1 MSIQFAEAGGSKPSS
16 ADLAAFAN
24 RAKEIDVGG
33 GLDDIVELGDD
44 LGIGLLAN
52 QNKVAASPKAG
63 PRQVS
68 FSAGG
73 SGGISEVPSI
83 HIRPVEDLEGV
94 VNLDM
99 GPGASDIR
107 INRAGDSE
115 PAPFVIGVGGERSG
129 YGGERSGYPGS
140 GEGGGG
146 YGGGG
151 EGAMSVE
158 EEVRKKQ
165 EYLTKL
171 RRMENDG
178 LRGQRMTMQN
188 SLAEIKAE
196 YDNLADSKN
205 LEASIRFQ
213 RNALMTFVSGV
224 EMVNDKF
231 GNKLPV
237 KPRLKGWS
245 ESVHTNIG
253 DFDDIFEELYDLYK
267 DKAKVHPLMR
277 LVGTLGVSATMY
289 HLTNSM
295 AERSGIPGM
304 SDLMN
309 EDPDL
314 QRLIA
319 QKMAAKMGGL
329 GQFMNVASGFGE
341 RSGYPGGGP
350 EPMGGGGGERS
361 GMGPAPMSM
370 GVQPPSPPRHAAS
383 GRGPFNAASGAGA
396 GGEGGGR
403 IRREMRGP
411 VGVDDILKAFETER
425 LMQTAGGPPVSAA
438 HAGVFAPNGV
448 PPPSAS
454 GVSIL
459 RDGVGGM
466 SDPMG
471 DFLGGG
477 DDAASFMSGSTVNT
491 ERRRGRKRA
500 VATPVGATLDLNV

>member
-1 MSIQFAEAGGSKPSS
+1 
-16 ADLAAFAN
+16 
-24 RAKEIDVGG
+24 
-33 GLDDIVELGDD
+33 
-44 LGIGLLAN
+44 
-52 QNKVAASPKAG
+52 
-63 PRQVS
+63 
-68 FSAGG
+68 
-73 SGGISEVPSI
+73 
-83 HIRPVEDLEGV
+83 
-94 VNLDM
+94 
-99 GPGASDIR
+99 
-107 INRAGDSE
+107 
-115 PAPFVIGVGGERSG
+115 
-129 YGGERSGYPGS
+129 
-140 GEGGGG
+140 
-146 YGGGG
+146 
-151 EGAMSVE
+151 
-158 EEVRKKQ
+158 
-165 EYLTKL
+165 
-171 RRMENDG
+171 
-178 LRGQRMTMQN
+178 
-188 SLAEIKAE
+188 
-196 YDNLADSKN
+196 
-205 LEASIRFQ
+205 
-213 RNALMTFVSGV
+213 MTFVSGV

-237 KPRLKGWS
+237 RPRLKGWS

-350 EPMGGGGGERS
+350 SPMNGGDERS
-361 GMGPAPMSM
+361 GPAPMSM
-370 GVQPPSPPRHAAS
+370 GAPPPSPPRNGAS
-383 GRGPFNAASGAGA
+383 GRGPFNTASGA

-425 LMQTAGGPPVSAA
+425 LMQTAGGPPVSSA
-438 HAGVFAPNGV
+438 HAGVFAPNGAA
-448 PPPSAS
+448 PPSAS

-466 SDPMG
+466 SDPMAE
-471 DFLGGG
+471 FLG
-477 DDAASFMSGSTVNT
+477 DDAGSFMSGSTMNT

-500 VATPVGATLDLNV
+500 GATPVGATLDLNV

>member
-1 MSIQFAEAGGSKPSS
+1 M
-16 ADLAAFAN
+16 
-24 RAKEIDVGG
+24 
-33 GLDDIVELGDD
+33 
-44 LGIGLLAN
+44 
-52 QNKVAASPKAG
+52 
-63 PRQVS
+63 
-68 FSAGG
+68 
-73 SGGISEVPSI
+73 SEVPNI
-83 HIRPVEDLEGV
+83 HIRPVEDLDGV

-99 GPGASDIR
+99 GPGTSDIR

-115 PAPFVIGVGGERSG
+115 PMPFVINTGGD
-129 YGGERSGYPGS
+129 
-140 GEGGGG
+140 GGGG
-146 YGGGG
+146 GGGG
-151 EGAMSVE
+151 GDGGGMSAE
-158 EEVRKKQ
+158 DETRKKQ
-165 EYLTKL
+165 DYLTKL
-171 RRMENDG
+171 RRLENDG

-188 SLAEIKAE
+188 SLTEIKAE
-196 YDNLADSKN
+196 YDSLTDSKN

-224 EMVNDKF
+224 ELVNDKF

-237 KPRLKGWS
+237 RPRLKGWS

-329 GQFMNVASGFGE
+329 GQFMNVASGFG
-341 RSGYPGGGP
+341 
-350 EPMGGGGGERS
+350 GERS
-361 GMGPAPMSM
+361 GGGPSPMNGGDERSGPAPMSM
-370 GVQPPSPPRHAAS
+370 GAPPPSPPRNGAS
-383 GRGPFNAASGAGA
+383 GRTPFNSASA

-425 LMQTAGGPPVSAA
+425 LMQTAGGPPVSSS
-438 HAGVFAPNGV
+438 HAGVFAPNGAA
-448 PPPSAS
+448 PPSAS

-459 RDGVGGM
+459 RNGVGGM
-466 SDPMG
+466 SDPMA
-471 DFLGGG
+471 DFLG
-477 DDAASFMSGSTVNT
+477 DDAGSFMSGSTMNT

-500 VATPVGATLDLNV
+500 GATPVGATLDLNV

>member
-1 MSIQFAEAGGSKPSS
+1 MNIQFAESGGSKPSS

-33 GLDDIVELGDD
+33 IDDIVELGDD

-52 QNKVAASPKAG
+52 QNKVAASPKG

-73 SGGISEVPSI
+73 SSGVSDIPSI
-83 HIRPVEDLEGV
+83 QIKPVEDLEGV
-94 VNLDM
+94 VNFDAA
-99 GPGASDIR
+99 PGASDIR
-107 INRAGDSE
+107 INRAVDSE
-115 PAPFVIGVGGERSG
+115 PAPFVINS
-129 YGGERSGYPGS
+129 
-140 GEGGGG
+140 GGGG
-146 YGGGG
+146 GGGG
-151 EGAMSVE
+151 GGVTMDIGGGSYGSDGMSAE
-158 EEVRKKQ
+158 EETRKKQ

-171 RRMENDG
+171 RRLENDG
-178 LRGQRMTMQN
+178 LRGQRMTMQHT
-188 SLAEIKAE
+188 LAEIKAE
-196 YDNLADSKN
+196 YDNLTDSKN

-231 GNKLPV
+231 GNRLPV

-245 ESVHTNIG
+245 ESVHTNIS

-267 DKAKVHPLMR
+267 DKAKVHPMLR

-289 HLTNSM
+289 HLTNTM

-304 SDLMN
+304 ADLMN

-329 GQFMNVASGFGE
+329 GQFMNVASGFGAA
-341 RSGYPGGGP
+341 PGGGD
-350 EPMGGGGGERS
+350 MGA
-361 GMGPAPMSM
+361 GPAPMGM
-370 GVQPPSPPRHAAS
+370 GVPPPSPPRNAAS
-383 GRGPFNAASGAGA
+383 GRTPFNSASAAEGSGRA
-396 GGEGGGR
+396 
-403 IRREMRGP
+403 RREMRGP

-425 LMQTAGGPPVSAA
+425 LMQTSQPQIASA
-438 HAGVFAPNGV
+438 HAGVFTPAGA
-448 PPPSAS
+448 PPPSSS

-459 RDGVGGM
+459 RDGVGSM
-466 SDPMG
+466 SDPMA
-471 DFLGGG
+471 DFLGRNDH

>member
-33 GLDDIVELGDD
+33 IDDIVELGDD

-68 FSAGG
+68 FSTGG
-73 SGGISEVPSI
+73 SGGVSEVPNI
-83 HIRPVEDLEGV
+83 QIRPVEDLEGV
-94 VNLDM
+94 VNLDAA
-99 GPGASDIR
+99 PGASDIR
-107 INRAGDSE
+107 INRAADLE
-115 PAPFVIGVGGERSG
+115 PAPFVIN
-129 YGGERSGYPGS
+129 P
-140 GEGGGG
+140 GGGG
-146 YGGGG
+146 GGDMGGGVTMDIG
-151 EGAMSVE
+151 GGMSAE
-158 EEVRKKQ
+158 EETRKKQ

-171 RRMENDG
+171 RRLENDG

-196 YDNLADSKN
+196 YDNLTDSKN

-231 GNKLPV
+231 GHKLPV

-267 DKAKVHPLMR
+267 DKAKMHPMLR

-304 SDLMN
+304 ADLMN

-319 QKMAAKMGGL
+319 QKMAAKMGGI
-329 GQFMNVASGFGE
+329 GQFMNVASGFG
-341 RSGYPGGGP
+341 GGGP
-350 EPMGGGGGERS
+350 SPVGADMGGA
-361 GMGPAPMSM
+361 GPAPMGM
-370 GVQPPSPPRHAAS
+370 GAPPPSPPRNAAS
-383 GRGPFNAASGAGA
+383 GRTPFNSAAAA
-396 GGEGGGR
+396 EGGGGR
-403 IRREMRGP
+403 VRREMRGP

-425 LMQTAGGPPVSAA
+425 LIQSAQPPVSAA
-438 HAGVFAPNGV
+438 HAGVFTPSGA

-454 GVSIL
+454 RVSIL
-459 RDGVGGM
+459 REGVGSM
-466 SDPMG
+466 NDPMA
-471 DFLGGG
+471 DFLGQ
-477 DDAASFMSGSTVNT
+477 DDGASFASGSTLNT

>member
-1 MSIQFAEAGGSKPSS
+1 MSIQFADAGGSKPSS

-33 GLDDIVELGDD
+33 IDDIVELGDD
-44 LGIGLLAN
+44 LGISLLTN
-52 QNKVAASPKAG
+52 QNKVSASPK
-63 PRQVS
+63 PRQVN
-68 FSAGG
+68 FS
-73 SGGISEVPSI
+73 SSGISDIPSI
-83 HIRPVEDLEGV
+83 QIRPVEDLEGV
-94 VNLDM
+94 INMDM
-99 GPGASDIR
+99 APGASDIR
-107 INRAGDSE
+107 INRAGDMDST
-115 PAPFVIGVGGERSG
+115 PFVINTNGGSNGGNGGNGGNGSSG
-129 YGGERSGYPGS
+129 GDTGGDSYNSISPED
-140 GEGGGG
+140 E
-146 YGGGG
+146 
-151 EGAMSVE
+151 M
-158 EEVRKKQ
+158 RKKQ
-165 EYLTKL
+165 ELLTKL
-171 RRMENDG
+171 RRLENDG

-188 SLAEIKAE
+188 TLAEIKAE
-196 YDNLADSKN
+196 YDNLTDSKN

-231 GNKLPV
+231 GNKLPM

-267 DKAKVHPLMR
+267 DKTKVHPMLR
-277 LVGTLGVSATMY
+277 LVGTLGVSATMF

-304 SDLMN
+304 ADLMN

-329 GQFMNVASGFGE
+329 GQFMNMASGYSAG
-341 RSGYPGGGP
+341 
-350 EPMGGGGGERS
+350 
-361 GMGPAPMSM
+361 GPAPAGHGSNDRGLGPMPM
-370 GVQPPSPPRHAAS
+370 GMGAPPPSPPRNGAS
-383 GRGPFNAASGAGA
+383 GRTPFNASSAAASSD
-396 GGEGGGR
+396 GGVNR
-403 IRREMRGP
+403 ARREMRGP
-411 VGVDDILKAFETER
+411 VGVDDILKAFENER
-425 LMQTAGGPPVSAA
+425 IMQTSAPSISA
-438 HAGVFAPNGV
+438 SHASVFTPSGA

-459 RDGVGGM
+459 REGIGGM
-466 SDPMG
+466 SDPMA
-471 DFLGGG
+471 D
-477 DDAASFMSGSTVNT
+477 FMSGGNMDDGASFASGSTMNI